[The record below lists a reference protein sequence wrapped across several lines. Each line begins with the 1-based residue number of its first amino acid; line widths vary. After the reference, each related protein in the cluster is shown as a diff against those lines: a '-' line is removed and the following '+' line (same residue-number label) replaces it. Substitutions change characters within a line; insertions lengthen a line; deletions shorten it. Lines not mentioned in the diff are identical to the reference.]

1 MRLRFVF
8 SLCACLSIVSP
19 ALGQT
24 DNASPG
30 QNCQA
35 NPAPG
40 ETDGQASGQQ
50 PLSDKL
56 GDCKGV
62 LKPPPAG
69 DREMATPPPTNDGKT
84 PVIRPG
90 DVPEQNEGK

>member
-1 MRLRFVF
+1 MRLRFAF
-8 SLCACLSIVSP
+8 SLCACLSIVYT
-19 ALGQT
+19 ALAQT
-24 DNASPG
+24 DNQSPD

-35 NPAPG
+35 NPLPNG
-40 ETDGQASGQQ
+40 TGGQNSGPQT
-50 PLSDKL
+50 LSDKL

-69 DREMATPPPTNDGKT
+69 DAEIATPPPTNDGKT

-90 DVPEQNEGK
+90 DVPDQYEGK

>member
-1 MRLRFVF
+1 MRLRFAF
-8 SLCACLSIVSP
+8 SLCACLAIISP
-19 ALGQT
+19 VLAQT
-24 DNASPG
+24 DTPSPD

-35 NPAPG
+35 NPAP
-40 ETDGQASGQQ
+40 DGTGGQNGGQQ

-62 LKPPPAG
+62 LKPPPTG
-69 DREMATPPPTNDGKT
+69 DREMATPPPTNEGKT

-90 DVPEQNEGK
+90 DVPEQNKAK